1 MRLLGPHESP
11 KVADY
16 HQNMKSVALE
26 EGLFLWDVQGR
37 HYQYA
42 LGGIQ
47 ELASRGPSH
56 HKIIQ
61 VLLDPLEGAARPRVI
76 RVLGLGDSNVG
87 LPQFTDEQEDSQPI
101 HHHRQWVSLG
111 HSLLAE
117 KEVTRPVT
125 RPDHQCGPVAV
136 AVECEPCAT
145 WPLKT
150 HRTYQGCAVL
160 LIERIVRVNKEE
172 PPILLLGVLLP
183 QELYSHY
190 YVLQKPNS

>member
-1 MRLLGPHESP
+1 MCRVTLKKGREEYVLQHILYHLEGHTNVRGDALHEGPLLIKGLMHALICGMWVLTCHPGQGGHQIPPAFHFLTQTAVMRLLGPHEPP

-76 RVLGLGDSNVG
+76 RVSGLGDSDVG

-111 HSLLAE
+111 HSLLA
-117 KEVTRPVT
+117 K
-125 RPDHQCGPVAV
+125 
-136 AVECEPCAT
+136 
-145 WPLKT
+145 K
-150 HRTYQGCAVL
+150 
-160 LIERIVRVNKEE
+160 K
-172 PPILLLGVLLP
+172 
-183 QELYSHY
+183 
-190 YVLQKPNS
+190 